1 MHTDDVDN
9 KYGTAVRYLYTICI
23 WLSLKL
29 QTSTCIIEL
38 CKVLWRC
45 LWWLCTAP
53 LSSGYNYLQLL
64 YREIE
69 EILLYQGFLRPIL
82 LTKHPECSEKEL
94 IEGTR
99 GTFHRNSLKQ
109 GYNARKFNCSC
120 VYSGHIVKPVLSGR
134 NFIDF
139 LSERWIPCQ
148 ASVLY
153 LRYRPETVHYSTK
166 DAYTSEITFLAL

>member
-99 GTFHRNSLKQ
+99 GKV
-109 GYNARKFNCSC
+109 KFLISRISICI
-120 VYSGHIVKPVLSGR
+120 IVH
-134 NFIDF
+134 NFIVYWVENAQF
-139 LSERWIPCQ
+139 SEF
-148 ASVLY
+148 VGLY
-153 LRYRPETVHYSTK
+153 LTEYCYSIQQC
-166 DAYTSEITFLAL
+166 DPALP

>member
-1 MHTDDVDN
+1 MHTDDVYN

-64 YREIE
+64 YREIK
-69 EILLYQGFLRPIL
+69 EILLYQGFPRPIL
-82 LTKHPECSEKEL
+82 LTKHPERSEKEL

-99 GTFHRNSLKQ
+99 GKV
-109 GYNARKFNCSC
+109 KFLISRISSC
-120 VYSGHIVKPVLSGR
+120 IIVY
-134 NFIDF
+134 NFIVYWVENAQFSEFVGLF
-139 LSERWIPCQ
+139 LTEYC
-148 ASVLY
+148 
-153 LRYRPETVHYSTK
+153 YSILQC
-166 DAYTSEITFLAL
+166 DPALA